1 MALLYIAVSCVAVAS
16 VWHFWLGRLLWS
28 MADEEGSERQRQR
41 QRQTETARQKEIYT
55 FRS

>member
-1 MALLYIAVSCVAVAS
+1 MALLYIAVSCVAVTS
-16 VWHFWLGRLLWS
+16 VWHFRLGRLLWS
-28 MADEEGSERQRQR
+28 MADEEESERQRQR

>member
-1 MALLYIAVSCVAVAS
+1 MALLYIAKSCVAFAS

-28 MADEEGSERQRQR
+28 MAEEEGSE
-41 QRQTETARQKEIYT
+41 RQTETARQKEIYT

>member
-28 MADEEGSERQRQR
+28 MADEEGSERQRQ
-41 QRQTETARQKEIYT
+41 TETARQKEIYT

>member
-28 MADEEGSERQRQR
+28 MADEVGSE
-41 QRQTETARQKEIYT
+41 RQTETARQKEIYT